1 MPECGAGETSRADN
15 NAAPSKPQ
23 GLLPADQYAFLPL
36 AGPEEI

>member
-1 MPECGAGETSRADN
+1 MPERSAGETSRADN

-36 AGPEEI
+36 AGPVEI